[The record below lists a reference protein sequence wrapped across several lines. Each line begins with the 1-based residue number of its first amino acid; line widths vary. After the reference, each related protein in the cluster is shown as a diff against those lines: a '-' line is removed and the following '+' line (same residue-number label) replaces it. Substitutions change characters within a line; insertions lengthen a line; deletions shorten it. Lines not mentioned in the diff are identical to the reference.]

1 MHAPPNDPMKMEC
14 IYNTLVPEGMTP
26 LSWIAKPAMYFIPP
40 AAFSRMD
47 TVQVLS
53 LLLNFY

>member
-14 IYNTLVPEGMTP
+14 IYKSLVPEGMAP
-26 LSWIAKPAMYFIPP
+26 LSWIHKPAMYFIPP

-53 LLLNFY
+53 VFPE